1 MKKLE
6 LLASICVYLTLAL
19 LIAAIITSYT
29 FFAWATVISGII
41 GLILLIS
48 LEYLTTQNKH

>member
-6 LLASICVYLTLAL
+6 LLASICVYLTLVL
-19 LIAAIITSYT
+19 LIVAIITGYT

-48 LEYLTTQNKH
+48 LEYLTAQSKH

>member
-6 LLASICVYLTLAL
+6 LLANICVYLTLAL
-19 LIAAIITSYT
+19 LIAAIITGYT
-29 FFAWATVISGII
+29 FFAWLLPILGIT

-48 LEYLTTQNKH
+48 IEYLTTQNKH

>member
-19 LIAAIITSYT
+19 LIAAIITGYT
-29 FFAWATVISGII
+29 FFAWATVISGFI

>member
-6 LLASICVYLTLAL
+6 LLANICVYLTLAL
-19 LIAAIITSYT
+19 SIAAVITGYT
-29 FFAWATVISGII
+29 FFVWATVISGII

>member
-6 LLASICVYLTLAL
+6 LLASVCVYLTLAL
-19 LIAAIITSYT
+19 LIAAIITGYT
-29 FFAWATVISGII
+29 FFAWATVILGII

-48 LEYLTTQNKH
+48 IEYLTTKNKH

>member
-19 LIAAIITSYT
+19 LIAAIITGYT
-29 FFAWATVISGII
+29 FFAWATVILGII

-48 LEYLTTQNKH
+48 LEHLATQNKH

>member
-6 LLASICVYLTLAL
+6 LLASIWVYLTLAL
-19 LIAAIITSYT
+19 LIAAIITGYT
-29 FFAWATVISGII
+29 FFAWATIISGII

-48 LEYLTTQNKH
+48 LEYLITQNKN

>member
-6 LLASICVYLTLAL
+6 ILANICVYLTLAL
-19 LIAAIITSYT
+19 LIAAIITGYT
-29 FFAWATVISGII
+29 FFAWATVILGFI

>member
-6 LLASICVYLTLAL
+6 ILANICVYLTLAL
-19 LIAAIITSYT
+19 LIAAIITGYT
-29 FFAWATVISGII
+29 FFAWATVISGIT